1 MQFVWQFSCFPSI
14 YLHTVFQYW
23 VLITWCIYM
32 FSSSSFLL
40 CRFSAIAS
48 RDSQKVM
55 VCNEGWQLWYFP
67 LISLHTV
74 WRIKIYQETCRSCI
88 KSQQASIVVSLS
100 DVIAPCMNSLFFD
113 QSQSNSKCELIQG
126 VRNIILK
133 IHFLPL
139 GLRKPKGYCNGHVY
153 VCMYVSSVELA
164 QLGNAPYSWYYI
176 TARLVRVQ
184 ASYLVI

>member
-100 DVIAPCMNSLFFD
+100 DVIAFSLYEFLIFWPISIQLQMWTD
-113 QSQSNSKCELIQG
+113 TGRKKYYSKNTLFTPWLKKAEG
-126 VRNIILK
+126 VL
-133 IHFLPL
+133 
-139 GLRKPKGYCNGHVY
+139 
-153 VCMYVSSVELA
+153 
-164 QLGNAPYSWYYI
+164 
-176 TARLVRVQ
+176 
-184 ASYLVI
+184 